1 MPNRHADERT
11 SLEEKKEYG
20 ILFFIFCEVAGGTFQ
35 LRHSHASFEGFG
47 TPIDGAKHK
56 HLKLPTLEMRDMI

>member
-1 MPNRHADERT
+1 MHQPRR
-11 SLEEKKEYG
+11 EKRINMEF
-20 ILFFIFCEVAGGTFQ
+20 LFFVKWRGGTFQ

-56 HLKLPTLEMRDMI
+56 HLKLPTLEMRGMI